1 MEKNYKTKG
10 GKYSKMQCV
19 QKWIW
24 VMNVLLTNRRLRPS
38 IRALGATQ
46 QQATIRHVAKRWRRK
61 KEEVSIETINYPKK
75 SYWLLEIQFV
85 QSLVQQMY
93 VITFLVWVP
102 TYFSF
107 SGSFPR
113 IKYERPLFFTDTQT
127 QIAIFF
133 IGSFVGE

>member
-1 MEKNYKTKG
+1 
-10 GKYSKMQCV
+10 MQSV

-75 SYWLLEIQFV
+75 SYWLLEI
-85 QSLVQQMY
+85 
-93 VITFLVWVP
+93 
-102 TYFSF
+102 
-107 SGSFPR
+107 
-113 IKYERPLFFTDTQT
+113 
-127 QIAIFF
+127 
-133 IGSFVGE
+133 